1 MFSHSSFMFSHSTQS
16 HPSGTTIH
24 EIPLEYVNG
33 ILSIDKGSQHTRALS
48 PETLGVLGNQ
58 TFALLTDLVL
68 AELMLAVLAS
78 FY

>member
-1 MFSHSSFMFSHSTQS
+1 MLSHSTQS
-16 HPSGTTIH
+16 HPSGLWHTTIH

-58 TFALLTDLVL
+58 TFALATDLVL